1 MATYNVDVTQSA
13 AIFPAN
19 LAAGSNSVFAI
30 SNKLSFSSYFV
41 LETIPLYTST
51 TPKNTSGSFTLGAG
65 LSGFQAGNYFIGVVV
80 APGGGN
86 LTFVN
91 AVPITGST
99 LMMKG
104 MGSSR

>member
-13 AIFPAN
+13 TIFPAN